1 MVHFFVHRGLKTK
14 ELLKNTKN
22 ITFTS
27 TIKHEKTFANNSKFK
42 IKNSNTK
49 EAKIKKYLKQNTIKS
64 RKIYTSCSF
73 FNMF

>member
-27 TIKHEKTFANNSKFK
+27 TIEEVHSQITQKSNQKTPTQRKH
-42 IKNSNTK
+42 
-49 EAKIKKYLKQNTIKS
+49 
-64 RKIYTSCSF
+64 
-73 FNMF
+73 